1 MEPAV
6 AIESLTKRY
15 RTVTALAGIDLEIE
29 KGQIFG
35 LLGPNGAGKTTLIRS
50 LVGALRPTSG
60 RVSVLGLDPI
70 TNRWEVRQRVGY
82 MPQAAAV
89 YIDLSAR
96 RNVAFFAA
104 GHRRSGD
111 DADVERTL
119 ALVDLVDRADDPVR
133 TLSGGMR
140 QRVSLACALACK
152 PELLIL
158 DEPTSGID
166 PELRASFWG
175 SFREMAAGGATV
187 VVSTHQ
193 MGEALECD
201 RVVLLRQGEVVAVGD
216 PRRLFR
222 SSRARV
228 QVWSGDS
235 RRVVDLNDYPVQLP
249 ALLAGGSV
257 DRVEMSLEPI
267 EDLVLRLFRRDDTG
281 NEGEF
286 L

>member
-1 MEPAV
+1 MEPVV
-6 AIESLTKRY
+6 AIEGLTKRY
-15 RTVTALAGIDLEIE
+15 RTFTALAGVDLEIE

-60 RVSVLGLDPI
+60 RVSVLGLDPL
-70 TNRWEVRQRVGY
+70 TNRWKVRQRVGY

-89 YIDLSAR
+89 YLDLSAR
-96 RNVAFFAA
+96 CNAAFFAA
-104 GHRRSGD
+104 AHRRSSN
-111 DADVERTL
+111 DADVERAL
-119 ALVDLVDRADDPVR
+119 ALVDLIDRADDPVR

-140 QRVSLACALACK
+140 QRVSLACALVCK

-166 PELRASFWG
+166 PELRAAFWN

-201 RVVLLRQGEVVAVGD
+201 RVVLLRQGEIVAVED

-228 QVWSGDS
+228 WVWSGGS
-235 RRVVDLNDYPVQLP
+235 KRVADLNDYPVELP
-249 ALLAGGSV
+249 ALLADGLV

-267 EDLVLRLFRRDDTG
+267 DDIVLRLFRRDDTG
-281 NEGEF
+281 SEGEF